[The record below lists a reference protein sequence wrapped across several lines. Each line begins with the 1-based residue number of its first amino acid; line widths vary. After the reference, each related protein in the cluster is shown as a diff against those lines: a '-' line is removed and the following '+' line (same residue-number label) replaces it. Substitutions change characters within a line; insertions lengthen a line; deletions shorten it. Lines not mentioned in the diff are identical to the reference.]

1 MAQTALQTI
10 QKSDEILLDWLQ
22 LARSENVG
30 PLTFH
35 RLLNRYGTAASA
47 LKALPELA
55 VQGGLKRSLKMAS
68 RVEVEKELFDLRAFG
83 ADLLSLEDPLYPA
96 LLKHID
102 SPPPLLT
109 VKGQLS
115 LLSGSLFAIVGARN
129 ASAMGKKMANK
140 LAVDL
145 GAQGWIIASGLARGI
160 DGAAHLGSL
169 QKGTIAVLA
178 GGIDCIYPPENE
190 ALYAQI
196 AEIGVL
202 IAESPFGVQPHA
214 TLFPRRNR
222 IISGISRAVLVV
234 EAALK
239 SGSLITARYA
249 LEQGREVFAIPGHP
263 LDPRARGCNQMIKN
277 GAVLVETIE
286 DIEQEISPTT
296 LLSRAENLQISEN
309 HAPSAFLDVARSS
322 INENLN
328 YTPISVDELIR
339 ECQLSASDVWVVL
352 LEMEIAG
359 RLERHPGGK
368 VSLKEDWKSI

>member
-1 MAQTALQTI
+1 MAKTAPQILQ
-10 QKSDEILLDWLQ
+10 KPDDILLDWLQ
-22 LARSENVG
+22 LIRSENVG

-35 RLLNRYGTAASA
+35 HLLNRYGTAAVA
-47 LKALPELA
+47 LDALPELA
-55 VQGGLKRSLKMAS
+55 AQGGLKRSLKMAS
-68 RVEVEKELFDLRAFG
+68 RAEVEKELSDLRAFG
-83 ADLLSLEDPLYPA
+83 ADLLSLEDSLYPA

-129 ASAMGKKMANK
+129 ASAMGKKMAHK

-145 GAQGWIIASGLARGI
+145 GAQGWTIASGLARGI
-160 DGAAHLGSL
+160 DGAAHRGSL
-169 QKGTIAVLA
+169 QKGTLAVLA
-178 GGIDCIYPPENE
+178 GGIDCIYPSENE
-190 ALYAQI
+190 ALYTQI
-196 AEIGVL
+196 AEQGVL

-222 IISGISRAVLVV
+222 IVSGISRAVLVV

-263 LDPRARGCNQMIKN
+263 LDPRARGCNQLIKN

-286 DIEQEISPTT
+286 DIEHEISPSTP
-296 LLSRAENLQISEN
+296 LSRPENLHASERP
-309 HAPSAFLDVARSS
+309 APSAFLDVTRSS
-322 INENLN
+322 VNENLS

-368 VSLKEDWKSI
+368 VSLKEDWKRI

>member
-145 GAQGWIIASGLARGI
+145 GAQGWTIASGLARGI

-263 LDPRARGCNQMIKN
+263 LDPRARGCNQLIKN

-322 INENLN
+322 INDNLN